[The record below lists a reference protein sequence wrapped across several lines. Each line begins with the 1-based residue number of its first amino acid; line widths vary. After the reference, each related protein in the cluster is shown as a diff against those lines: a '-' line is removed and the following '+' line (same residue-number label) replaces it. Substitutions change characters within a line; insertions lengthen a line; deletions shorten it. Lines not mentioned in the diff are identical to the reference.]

1 MLSLKTNSSFP
12 AEKSIATPFKHK
24 ILKPLLPNPAGNLNK
39 TVKEEGHAL
48 LRTTMGQTIKVFH
61 MPSPGMNL
69 EKFTNDT
76 GTYTRFRIRMIVKT
90 ELFYIIEF

>member
-1 MLSLKTNSSFP
+1 MLSIKTNSSFP

-48 LRTTMGQTIKVFH
+48 LRTTMGQTIKVLH
-61 MPSPGMNL
+61 MPSPGLNL
-69 EKFTNDT
+69 ENFTNVIVT
-76 GTYTRFRIRMIVKT
+76 HTKARNRLIVKT
-90 ELFYIIEF
+90 ELF